1 MTRMHDNGMWSIQ
14 TTLPGFLE
22 YIFSGE
28 PLLYGWLV
36 PTAIHCLIAKSL
48 KRVLPVSNRR
58 LASQTNLTWSGQLRL
73 GASSERQNGL
83 YPYIPH
89 NGQENA
95 QLPQQL
101 CNEIKNAKYD
111 NKISKKKTTTT
122 SGSYLKIICY
132 HNRKKSMDVTMKI

>member
-58 LASQTNLTWSGQLRL
+58 LASQTNPTWSGQLRL
-73 GASSERQNGL
+73 GASSERT
-83 YPYIPH
+83 
-89 NGQENA
+89 
-95 QLPQQL
+95 LPIHTPQWTGKRSIATATLQR
-101 CNEIKNAKYD
+101 
-111 NKISKKKTTTT
+111 NKKR
-122 SGSYLKIICY
+122 KI
-132 HNRKKSMDVTMKI
+132 